1 MNKIVEYFNG
11 LKAKINLK
19 IKHKKAIITVTAFVL
34 AICILVSVISFVKS
48 FKTPEMFESDA
59 RIVVDCGIRVGFVV
73 DENFIVS
80 EVFACEKKY
89 EKYIEDIRY
98 ESDFVK
104 AITHVFNHAQAE
116 NYVYNVDYFAVL
128 ASIETKNPK
137 MYEMAQVWIHDEVMV
152 RIGMEQIYYCGVA
165 ITEYDPKIQR
175 LANRNKVP
183 YSVAYVC
190 LELEKANEGLSAK
203 KLMKEEL
210 YIISQLANNANG
222 KNRNYFWS
230 FTDEISRKN
239 LANV

>member
-19 IKHKKAIITVTAFVL
+19 IKHKKAIIKVTAFVL

-116 NYVYNVDYFAVL
+116 NYVYNVDYFAVFL
-128 ASIETKNPK
+128 INHKRHGTFAAVEN
-137 MYEMAQVWIHDEVMV
+137 AFEVN
-152 RIGMEQIYYCGVA
+152 GC
-165 ITEYDPKIQR
+165 
-175 LANRNKVP
+175 
-183 YSVAYVC
+183 YSVKFLLSNIRKEFLLSNSCVVDKHRNAAEKIGGVC
-190 LELEKANEGLSAK
+190 
-203 KLMKEEL
+203 
-210 YIISQLANNANG
+210 
-222 KNRNYFWS
+222 KNIF
-230 FTDEISRKN
+230 D
-239 LANV
+239 